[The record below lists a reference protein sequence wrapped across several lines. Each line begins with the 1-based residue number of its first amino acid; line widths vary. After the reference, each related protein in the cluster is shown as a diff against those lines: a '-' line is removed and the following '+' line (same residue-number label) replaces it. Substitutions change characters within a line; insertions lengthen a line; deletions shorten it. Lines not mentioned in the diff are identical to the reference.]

1 MADAVS
7 KSLAWP
13 KLGVLLMATF
23 GIAGLVLAAS
33 GAPWRHRVR
42 HGAAVG

>member
-1 MADAVS
+1 MADAVW
-7 KSLAWP
+7 KSLTAP

-33 GAPWRHRVR
+33 GVFGVIAFVTAQQS
-42 HGAAVG
+42 G